1 MVAWLRTSLQIFN
14 MGVEP
19 MRLQLTMLFAAILA
33 SATYAKDL
41 PEGFIAQSPN
51 DIEWQDV
58 PQLPGLSAALI
69 TGNPET
75 QGLYIMR
82 AKFGPGVKSPPHH
95 HDQDR
100 FVSVISGTWSFGVGE
115 DFTCDNTVPLEAGS
129 YAVHPRGAV
138 HFDGSCGEEVIVE
151 ITGMGPVKT
160 EFVGQANE

>member
-1 MVAWLRTSLQIFN
+1 MSR
-14 MGVEP
+14 
-19 MRLQLTMLFAAILA
+19 MLLWIAAVTIMIPTLGSQA
-33 SATYAKDL
+33 DAL
-41 PEGFIAQSPN
+41 PDGFVAQSLN
-51 DIEWQDV
+51 NIEWQDV

-69 TGNPET
+69 KGNPET

-82 AKFGPGVKSPPHH
+82 VKFGPGVKSPPHH

-100 FVSVISGTWSFGVGE
+100 FVTVISGTWSFGVGE